1 MAHLKAA
8 DVLHTY
14 VELNR
19 SAEWVAD
26 IDFTDAA
33 AATAA
38 VATEFDGG
46 GADAHRADHRRR
58 DRADPAR
65 MIYTLPDGHRWDRV
79 PEVTLLGTPRT

>member
-46 GADAHRADHRRR
+46 A
-58 DRADPAR
+58 P
-65 MIYTLPDGHRWDRV
+65 TLTALITDGETA
-79 PEVTLLGTPRT
+79 PIPRG